1 MAQQP
6 DVGTQKIRATMNQRF
21 FGGLDISKDGG
32 AFCLWDK
39 KRMTVVV
46 IARTPFAIRF
56 WLLACKRMGIQVF
69 T

>member
-1 MAQQP
+1 
-6 DVGTQKIRATMNQRF
+6 MNRRF
-21 FGGLDISKDGG
+21 FGGLDLQKNDG